1 MTSLNK
7 QAYNFYKLNTNTVIG
22 SYLGKSTIVYEF
34 ESSRGSTW
42 INHRWMRNTIE
53 MMDTTIL
60 EYW

>member
-42 INHRWMRNTIE
+42 I
-53 MMDTTIL
+53 
-60 EYW
+60 